1 MDALLL
7 STGALG
13 CLVGLGWLA
22 ARVGVDSR
30 DWPLS
35 DEERLAQHGYTWGDG
50 PFANQPVVAQ
60 AQYRMADLHREA
72 AAERLAHAAH
82 LARAERAA
90 AAPSAL
96 RAARA
101 RLAAGL
107 VGVAARVDRAGALDG
122 AASQLRQLPNC

>member
-7 STGALG
+7 SAGALG

-22 ARVGVDSR
+22 ARAGVDSR

-35 DEERLAQHGYTWGDG
+35 EEERLAQHGYAWGDG
-50 PFANQPVVAQ
+50 PFAHQPAVAQ
-60 AQYRMADLHREA
+60 AQYRLADLHREA
-72 AAERLAHAAH
+72 AAQRLAHAAQ
-82 LARAERAA
+82 LARAEGGA
-90 AAPSAL
+90 AAPSMV

-101 RLAAGL
+101 RLAAAL